1 MHGYPAR
8 FESDPLGGILVTFPD
23 FGHATH
29 GDDMADAYVMAQD
42 LLLHMLSDLI
52 AEKGSIPAPGKLR
65 GKHAKPVTVP
75 ALPAAKVEL
84 YQELRAAHITKAEL
98 ARRMGQAKQQVERLF
113 DLRRYSRLDQIEAA
127 FAALGKEIAIEVR
140 DAA

>member
-1 MHGYPAR
+1 MTYPAL
-8 FESDPLGGILVTFPD
+8 FEPDPKGGVLVSFPD

-29 GDDMADAYVMAQD
+29 GDDQTDANVMAQD
-42 LLLHMLSDLI
+42 LLLHMLAHLI
-52 AEKGSIPAPGKLR
+52 AEKRDIPEPSRLR
-65 GKHAKPVTVP
+65 GKHVRQVAIP

-113 DLRRYSRLDQIEAA
+113 DLRRYSRLDQMEAA
-127 FAALGKEIAIEVR
+127 FAALGKELAIEVR

>member
-1 MHGYPAR
+1 MIYPAL
-8 FESDPLGGILVTFPD
+8 FEPDPEGGILVKFPD

-29 GDDMADAYVMAQD
+29 GADQADAYAMAQD
-42 LLLHMLSDLI
+42 LVVAMLSDLI
-52 AEKGSIPAPGKLR
+52 SGKRNIPTPCKLR
-65 GKHAKPVTVP
+65 GKHVRPVTVP
-75 ALPAAKVEL
+75 ALAAAKVEL

-113 DLRRYSRLDQIEAA
+113 DLRRYSRFDQIEAA
-127 FAALGKEIAIEVR
+127 FAALGKRIAIEIR